1 MSTWRERF
9 NQLSAA
15 QQQALDDV
23 TKARSTRE
31 RSAAT
36 NKVRATQRQVAEFL
50 DKYESLGF
58 PDHAEAM
65 PDS

>member
-15 QQQALDDV
+15 QQQAWDDV
-23 TKARSTRE
+23 KKARSIRE
-31 RSAAT
+31 RSTAT
-36 NKVRATQRQVAEFL
+36 NKVRATQKQVAEFL

-58 PDHAEAM
+58 PDHDEAM
-65 PDS
+65 PDN

>member
-9 NQLSAA
+9 SELSAA
-15 QQQALDDV
+15 QGQAWDDLK
-23 TKARSTRE
+23 KARSTAD

-36 NKVRATQRQVAEFL
+36 NEVRATQKQVAEFL
-50 DKYESLGF
+50 KKYESLRF
-58 PDHAEAM
+58 PDHDEAM

>member
-15 QQQALDDV
+15 QQQAFDDLK
-23 TKARSTRE
+23 KARSPRE
-31 RSAAT
+31 RSTAT
-36 NKVRATQRQVAEFL
+36 NNVRATQKQVAEFL
-50 DKYESLGF
+50 DRYESLGF
-58 PDHAEAM
+58 PDHDEAM

>member
-15 QQQALDDV
+15 QQQAWDDV
-23 TKARSTRE
+23 MEATTRE
-31 RSAAT
+31 RSTAT
-36 NKVRATQRQVAEFL
+36 NKVRATQEQVAEFL
-50 DKYESLGF
+50 KKYESLGF
-58 PDHAEAM
+58 PDHDKAM

>member
-15 QQQALDDV
+15 QQQAFDDV
-23 TKARSTRE
+23 KKARSTRE
-31 RSAAT
+31 RRTKT
-36 NKVRATQRQVAEFL
+36 NEVRATQEQIAEFL
-50 DKYESLGF
+50 KKYESLGF
-58 PDHAEAM
+58 PDHDEAT

>member
-1 MSTWRERF
+1 
-9 NQLSAA
+9 
-15 QQQALDDV
+15 LDDV
-23 TKARSTRE
+23 KKARSTRE